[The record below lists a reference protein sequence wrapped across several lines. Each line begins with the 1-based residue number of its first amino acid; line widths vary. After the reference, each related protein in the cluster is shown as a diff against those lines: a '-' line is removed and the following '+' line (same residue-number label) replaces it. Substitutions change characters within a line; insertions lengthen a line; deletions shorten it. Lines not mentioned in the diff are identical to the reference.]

1 MSITRDPIFKSVM
14 FALAVIYIAL
24 ISQSV
29 WAAKPGEE
37 PAGSQDVQFVGFT
50 DATFD
55 GGQGVIS
62 CTTYEAD
69 ANVLLPPACGHAPY
83 ICLG

>member
-29 WAAKPGEE
+29 WAGETITAKEVEGYLYADGEMV
-37 PAGSQDVQFVGFT
+37 SL
-50 DATFD
+50 
-55 GGQGVIS
+55 
-62 CTTYEAD
+62 
-69 ANVLLPPACGHAPY
+69 N
-83 ICLG
+83 

>member
-29 WAAKPGEE
+29 WAGETITAKEVEGYFYADGEMV
-37 PAGSQDVQFVGFT
+37 SL
-50 DATFD
+50 
-55 GGQGVIS
+55 
-62 CTTYEAD
+62 
-69 ANVLLPPACGHAPY
+69 N
-83 ICLG
+83 